1 MAQVELANLL
11 ESVQQQQTALL
22 QAHAESLRLQQ
33 LLIQHLLGRGAEQVS
48 TAYPIPAPTRQ
59 ETCSGPDTASLLGSL
74 VSAIQ
79 AQGSALGAQPSAPQ
93 PANAPTSEQ
102 CPAPAA
108 EHPTVHD
115 LGQTCAQQTTG
126 VPGAL
131 VPTAEQGAEI
141 TGPAPQEGPPTATLE
156 TTSANLRPP
165 TRASRY
171 FQPHPARP
179 ARIVSL
185 HELSTLRRLADAGDA
200 ARLILQFGPH
210 RGETLGQVAQAD
222 PAYVRELALK
232 AQRPN
237 VRAAALQ
244 LVSVLEAIE
253 REQKTAKRGRGSA
266 PDTYV
271 ARGGR

>member
-1 MAQVELANLL
+1 MAQVDVATLL
-11 ESVQQQQTALL
+11 QSVQQQHTAML
-22 QAHAESLRLQQ
+22 QAHAESLRLQR
-33 LLIQHLLGRGAEQVS
+33 LLIQHLLGSGAEQVA
-48 TAYPIPAPTRQ
+48 TAYPIPAPTPQ
-59 ETCSGPDTASLLGSL
+59 ETCSGPDTASLLWSL

-79 AQGSALGAQPSAPQ
+79 AQGSALGAPPSAPQ

-108 EHPTVHD
+108 ERPPVHD
-115 LGQTCAQQTTG
+115 LAQTCAQQTTG

-131 VPTAEQGAEI
+131 VPTAENGADI
-141 TGPAPQEGPPTATLE
+141 TGPAPQEEPPAATAE
-156 TTSANLRPP
+156 TTSASFRPG

-171 FQPHPARP
+171 FQTHPARP

-185 HELSTLRRLADAGDA
+185 HELSILRRLADAGDA

-244 LVSVLEAIE
+244 LVGVLEAIE
-253 REQKTAKRGRGSA
+253 GEQKAANRPRGRA

-271 ARGGR
+271 PRDGR